1 MGWKEISRA
10 GARAFQN
17 GEYVEAERH
26 FAVAVIEAKK
36 LGPGDRRLAHAMND
50 LAMFYHALGRLGEA
64 EPLYR
69 RAISID
75 ESSGLD
81 PDPDFVVTL
90 ENVGE
95 LYRTQQRKT
104 EAAAMYQRAADI
116 SETLY
121 LTALAA
127 HGDNSPALIPH
138 LAALASLDEAQ
149 EDLEGAER
157 RYRKI
162 LSIRE
167 LTMESGHVDIAG
179 SAGRLA
185 FVLTL
190 RGKFDEAE
198 SLYKRALAVEEAAL
212 GPGHPDVAATLVGL
226 ATLYHQQGR
235 DTKAEMFG
243 RRALQMLEEAFGH
256 NHRETAA
263 AIKTLASQ
271 FAAQKRYAEAEPLH
285 KRLLEIG
292 EAMLGD
298 EHPHLVT
305 ELIDL
310 AGLYCDRENYEKAEP
325 LVRRAMKIALRNSTT
340 ADLSAVHLMELYAW
354 LLGKLGRTSDATEIS
369 ARAAALRANVA

>member
-36 LGPGDRRLAHAMND
+36 LGAGDRRLAHAMND
-50 LAMFYHALGRLGEA
+50 LAMFYHALGRLAEA

-75 ESSGLD
+75 ESSGLPAD
-81 PDPDFVVTL
+81 PDYVVTL
-90 ENVGE
+90 ENVAE
-95 LYRTQQRKT
+95 LYRTQQRQE
-104 EAAAMYQRAADI
+104 EAAAMYRRAAEI

-121 LTALAA
+121 RAALDASGEN
-127 HGDNSPALIPH
+127 HPDLLPH
-138 LAALASLDEAQ
+138 LAALASLAEAQ
-149 EDLEGAER
+149 DDLEGAER
-157 RYRKI
+157 KYRKI
-162 LSIRE
+162 LAIRE
-167 LTMESGHVDIAG
+167 LTLDPGHVEIAG

-185 FVLTL
+185 YVLTL
-190 RGKFDEAE
+190 VGKFEEAE
-198 SLYKRALAVEEAAL
+198 ALYQRALAIEQGAL

-226 ATLYHQQGR
+226 ATLYHEQGR

-243 RRALQMLEEAFGH
+243 RRALQMLEEAFGC

-263 AIKTLASQ
+263 AIKTLAAQ

-285 KRLLEIG
+285 KQLLEIG
-292 EAMLGD
+292 EAMLGG

-305 ELIDL
+305 ELINL

-325 LVRRAMKIALRNSTT
+325 LVRRAMKIALKNSTT

-354 LLGKLGRTSDATEIS
+354 LLGKLGRNSDATEIS